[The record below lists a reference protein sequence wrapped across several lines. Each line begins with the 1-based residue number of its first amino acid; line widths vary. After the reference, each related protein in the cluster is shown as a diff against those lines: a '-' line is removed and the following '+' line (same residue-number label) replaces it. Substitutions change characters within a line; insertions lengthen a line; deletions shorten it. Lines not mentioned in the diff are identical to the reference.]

1 LAMNVEEIQSELRS
15 QKLDGWLFFDHHQR
29 DALAYRVLGL
39 GTARVPTRRWY
50 YFIPA
55 EGAPAGLVHNIEA
68 GMLDALPGAK
78 ARYSSWQEQ
87 ISGLR
92 KLLDRRRRIAMQYS
106 PECAIP
112 YVSMVDAGT
121 VELVRGMGVEVLTS
135 ADLIQ
140 HFEARWNADTLASH
154 LEAGQQVDEI
164 RRSAFEMIGERVQNG
179 QQVSEYEVQQFI
191 RNAFDEAGL
200 FTDHGPIVGVNGNA
214 SNPHYEPTAQASAAI
229 GNGDFVLIDMWAKL
243 NDRPRAAYYDITWTG
258 VCGGKPT
265 SEMQNIFA
273 IVRDARDAAIDRVS
287 KAVAAGEEIRGF
299 EVDDAAR
306 DYIREKG
313 FAEYFVHRTGHSIGE
328 DVHGSGANM
337 DNLETHDE
345 RKVIPW
351 TCFSIEPGIYLPAF
365 GVRSEVNVFVGDKE
379 ARVTGEIQREL
390 IAI

>member
-1 LAMNVEEIQSELRS
+1 LTMNVEEIQSELRS

-306 DYIREKG
+306 GYIREKG

>member
-121 VELVRGMGVEVLTS
+121 VELVRGMGMEVLTS

-214 SNPHYEPTAQASAAI
+214 SNPHYDPTAQASAAI

-306 DYIREKG
+306 GYIREKG